1 MSKSNMLL
9 GLAKGKVGDL
19 VFYRDGG
26 EQRTRTRVIPKNP
39 RTFAQ
44 QAQRVKIANV
54 SGIFRAAADILRDS
68 FVNRPSNQS
77 GFNAFASRAITNAP
91 YITKEMAT
99 AGVVIPQ
106 PAMASKGTLAPV
118 VFSLGASTDFDG
130 PFIDVTITTTET
142 TTVGEVAAA
151 VLAQNPWLV
160 EQAELHFVLIIF
172 DVDPN
177 SGLDIDYYTINEL
190 HSVFKLDPTS
200 SELLS
205 STGFE
210 VANNSLRV
218 ADMTSGSSNPIT
230 MAVVMQSLVDGNGR
244 LDVSSQYFALSGAA
258 SSLYDGYRTEA
269 ALQQAVESY
278 NASEEISL
286 R

>member
-77 GFNAFASRAITNAP
+77 GYNAFASHAIGLAP
-91 YITKEMAT
+91 YLTREMAI
-99 AGVVIPQ
+99 AGSVIPQ
-106 PAMASKGTLAPV
+106 PAMASKGTLPSV
-118 VFSLGASTDFDG
+118 PFTLGATAEYAGPYIPVEFEVTEASTIG
-130 PFIDVTITTTET
+130 ELVT
-142 TTVGEVAAA
+142 A
-151 VLAQNPWLV
+151 LLNQSPYL
-160 EQAELHFVLIIF
+160 QLMAELHFYVLGF
-172 DVDPN
+172 VVNKDAEQGVDVYDVVSVN
-177 SGLDIDYYTINEL
+177 SVL
-190 HSVFKLDPTS
+190 KLDPS
-200 SELLS
+200 STELLS
-205 STGFE
+205 ASGFQVVNNQLQIAGIGGSQGST
-210 VANNSLRV
+210 A
-218 ADMTSGSSNPIT
+218 T
-230 MAVVMQSLVDGNGR
+230 MSVIMQSLVDGNGR
-244 LDVSSQYFALSGAA
+244 LDVSTQYFALNSNA
-258 SSLYDGYRTEA
+258 SALYEEYRTDD

-278 NASEEISL
+278 NAGGEISL

>member
-1 MSKSNMLL
+1 MLL

-77 GFNAFASRAITNAP
+77 GYNAFASRAIANAP
-91 YITKEMAT
+91 YITKEMSN
-99 AGVVIPQ
+99 AGAVIPQ
-106 PAMASKGTLAPV
+106 PAMASKGTMPSVA
-118 VFSLGASTDFDG
+118 FALGATADNDG
-130 PFIDVTITTTET
+130 PYVDLELQTTET
-142 TTVGEVAAA
+142 TTLGEVVQALLVQA
-151 VLAQNPWLV
+151 PWLQ
-160 EQAELHFVLIIF
+160 EQAELHFCMLSF
-172 DVDPN
+172 
-177 SGLDIDYYTINEL
+177 DIDESADLGVDVYNVVEL
-190 HSVFKLDPTS
+190 HSVLKLDPTS
-200 SELLS
+200 TELLS
-205 STGFE
+205 ASGFE
-210 VANNSLRV
+210 VKNNSLRAV
-218 ADMTSGSSNPIT
+218 NVSTGGEVTTT
-230 MAVVMQSLVDGNGR
+230 MAVVLQTAVDSNGR
-244 LDVSSQYFALSGAA
+244 LDASTQYFQLSADA
-258 SSLYDGYRTEA
+258 VSLYEGYRTEA

-278 NASEEISL
+278 NAGGEISL